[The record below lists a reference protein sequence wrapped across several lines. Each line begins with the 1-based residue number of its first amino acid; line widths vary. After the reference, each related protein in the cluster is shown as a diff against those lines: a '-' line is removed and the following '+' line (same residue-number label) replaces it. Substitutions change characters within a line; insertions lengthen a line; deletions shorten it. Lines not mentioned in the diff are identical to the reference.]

1 MITTA
6 PRRAGAYLF
15 AAAVVLTCAVYW
27 PGLGGSWF
35 FDDYP
40 NIVDNA
46 ALRSAL
52 DGFNEF
58 VQALISSPASSLKR
72 PLASFSF
79 VLNYAVSGFEPFGWK
94 LANLAIH
101 LLNGLLVY
109 RLVQELAA
117 AVAEPGRASA
127 QSPFTAAAV
136 AAAWLLLPINLTAVL
151 FVVQR
156 MESLAN
162 VFVLLGLLG
171 YLRGRQRMQAGG
183 HGFALSAGSLVA
195 ATALGLLAKETAI
208 LLPLYAFLVEWV
220 LFGFRNAA
228 GTHERRVTALF
239 VLLLFLP
246 GVLGLGVLLP
256 WVLDP
261 VNWASRDFTLAT
273 RLLSEARIVI
283 DYTGWTLLPQPQSLS
298 FYHDHFQQS
307 AGWLTPPAT
316 LLSVIAI
323 AALIAAAVAL
333 RRRQPLVSLGLLLF
347 FAGQLL
353 TATVLPLELIY
364 EHRNYFA
371 SLGLLLAVV
380 PLLLQPGTNRR
391 HLGRIALAVLLLG
404 WTALTAATAYA
415 WGEPQ
420 RLAATLAA
428 RAPESARAQFAFGR
442 ELMAHSGYRAG
453 SAEVAR
459 AQAVLEHAAAM
470 PRSSILPEQL
480 LLLSSSLMQQPLPAA
495 WWDSMTRKLQQ
506 RAASAEAIAA
516 LGALVRCARDGHCA
530 LPLEPVRAA
539 LDAARSHDPDD
550 TQLLSIYSDWAW
562 NVAQEFEPAERLAAR
577 QVELAPDDVD
587 ARIALARMNLALKR
601 TAAVQEQLRELHPRA
616 RHRQDQAAIADIEQ
630 GLAQLSGSR

>member
-6 PRRAGAYLF
+6 PWRAGAYLF
-15 AAAVVLTCAVYW
+15 AAALVLTCAVYW

-40 NIVDNA
+40 NIVDNT

-52 DGFNEF
+52 NGFNEF
-58 VQALISSPASSLKR
+58 IQALLSSPASNLKR

-79 VLNYAVSGFEPFGWK
+79 VLNYAVSGFDAFGWK
-94 LANLAIH
+94 LTNLAIH

-109 RLVQELAA
+109 RLAQALTN
-117 AVAEPGRASA
+117 AVATPGRGGAES
-127 QSPFTAAAV
+127 SLTAAAI

-162 VFVLLGLLG
+162 LFVLLGLLG
-171 YLRGRQRMQAGG
+171 YLRGRQRMHAGG
-183 HGFALSAGSLVA
+183 GGFALSAGSLVVA
-195 ATALGLLAKETAI
+195 MVLGLLAKETAI
-208 LLPLYAFLVEWV
+208 QLPLYAFLVEWV
-220 LFGFRNAA
+220 VFGFRDSA
-228 GTHERRVTALF
+228 GAPQRRVMALF
-239 VLLLFLP
+239 ALLLFLP
-246 GVLGLGVLLP
+246 GVLGLALLVP

-261 VNWASRDFTLAT
+261 SNWAAREFTLGT

-283 DYTGWTLLPQPQSLS
+283 DYSVWTLLPQPQSLS
-298 FYHDHFQQS
+298 FYHDHFRQS
-307 AGWLTPPAT
+307 AGWLSPPST
-316 LLSVIAI
+316 LLSVMAI
-323 AALIAAAVAL
+323 AALIAAAVA
-333 RRRQPLVSLGLLLF
+333 RRRQQPLAALGLLLF
-347 FAGQLL
+347 FAGHML

-371 SLGLLLAVV
+371 SLGLLLVVV
-380 PLLLQPGTNRR
+380 PLLLQSAANRR
-391 HLGRIALAVLLLG
+391 HLGQIALALLFLG
-404 WTALTAATAYA
+404 WTAVTAATAYA

-428 RAPESARAQFAFGR
+428 RAPESPRAQFALGR
-442 ELMAHSGYRAG
+442 ELMAHSGYRPG
-453 SAEVAR
+453 SAEVAQ
-459 AQAVLEHAAAM
+459 AQAVLERAAAM

-480 LLLSSSLMQQPLPAA
+480 LLLSNSLMQQPLPAP
-495 WWDSMTRKLQQ
+495 WWDSMTRKLQE

-530 LPLEPVRAA
+530 LPLQPMRAV
-539 LDAARSHDPDD
+539 LDAAQHHDPDD

-562 NVAQEFEPAERLAAR
+562 NVAREFEPAERMAAR
-577 QVELAPDDVD
+577 QVALAPDDVD

-601 TAAVQEQLRELHPRA
+601 LPVVQEQLRELHQRA
-616 RHRQDQAAIADIEQ
+616 RHSQDQAEIAAIEHD
-630 GLAQLSGSR
+630 LAQLSGAR